1 MFKRI
6 LIGIGALVLALF
18 VVGLAVRVVR
28 HFNAPSDESKIQRT
42 IEVAATS
49 TNPYYC
55 EQLRTDRYLE
65 QVSGE
70 EEPFAD
76 DICESQASE
85 GRARSVAMRKIEI
98 DGRRATALATY
109 SGGSLD
115 GSTVELGLTKED
127 GHWKLDRLV
136 SFIHFDRERFR
147 RAYGRSFLEFGSPT
161 RAANCATGRERQLSD
176 GAIERALLTG
186 ASKTFVAI
194 TVACDRE
201 GVERNLVEGVAEPE
215 FELPL
220 QMIGCAERRFRAATD
235 AELVRMQR
243 DIQAYAGVF
252 LKCDPGALFAY
263 QRRELHDRYGLD
275 RAGLHCVL
283 ETFRRLGP
291 KSTVRLTY
299 DEDRYETLIERC
311 DS

>member
-1 MFKRI
+1 M
-6 LIGIGALVLALF
+6 GIGALVLVLF

-49 TNPYYC
+49 TDPSYC
-55 EQLRTDRYLE
+55 ERLRTKRYLE

-85 GRARSVAMRKIEI
+85 GGARSVAVRAVDIHDE
-98 DGRRATALATY
+98 RATALATH

-115 GSTVELGLTKED
+115 GSTVRLGFAKED
-127 GHWKLDRLV
+127 GHWKLDKLI
-136 SFIHFDRERFR
+136 SFLHFDRERFR

-161 RAANCATGRERQLSD
+161 RAAHCAIGRERRLSD
-176 GAIERALLTG
+176 GAIERALLIG
-186 ASKTFVAI
+186 ASETFVAI

-201 GVERNLVEGVAEPE
+201 GVERSLVEGVAEPE

-220 QMIGCAERRFRAATD
+220 RMIGCAERRFRAATD
-235 AELVRMQR
+235 AELVRMEL
-243 DIQAYAGVF
+243 DIQAYAEV
-252 LKCDPGALFAY
+252 LLECDPGALNAY
-263 QRRELHDRYGLD
+263 QRRELSDRYGLD
-275 RAGLHCVL
+275 SAGFHCVL
-283 ETFRRLGP
+283 ETFHRLGP
-291 KSTVRLTY
+291 KGTVRLTY
-299 DEDRYETLIERC
+299 DEDRYEALIESC
-311 DS
+311 D